1 VHHWRASGVEA
12 RIDGDCI
19 LGRRKADRGP
29 LRMDN
34 PLVSVVIATY
44 NRSGVLAHAIE
55 SVRRSTLADWEL
67 IVVGDHCT
75 DDTAAV
81 VAAFADPR
89 ITYVDLPANVG
100 EQSGPNNEGVRRA
113 RGRYLAFLNH
123 DDLYFPDHLETSLA
137 RCQSTGAD
145 AVWSPLLVGLPA
157 TEAELEA
164 GAAQF
169 RLSGVP
175 LGEAYDPRVF
185 VFASSWLLTRE
196 LADRVG
202 PWRPAR
208 ETFVTS
214 SQDWLHR
221 AWRSGARL
229 RFHPHVGV
237 LALPGGARR
246 DSYAAAR
253 SAEHDHFAPRLGEPG
268 FRERALERAAISS
281 ERESNRF
288 RFGEPLTST
297 LRALVLRPA
306 NAAAMAVGVHPHA
319 WIYAL
324 RHGRRGNLVNHLRR
338 HSGLGRLPP
347 R

>member
-1 VHHWRASGVEA
+1 
-12 RIDGDCI
+12 
-19 LGRRKADRGP
+19 
-29 LRMDN
+29 MDS
-34 PLVSVVIATY
+34 PLVSIVVATY
-44 NRSGVLAHAIE
+44 NRSAVVAHAIE
-55 SVRRSTLADWEL
+55 SVRRSTLTDWEL

-89 ITYVDLPANVG
+89 ITYVDLPVNAG

-137 RCQSTGAD
+137 CCRSTGVD
-145 AVWSPLLVGLPA
+145 LVWSPLIVALPA
-157 TEAELEA
+157 TEAELAA
-164 GAAQF
+164 GTERY

-175 LGEAYDPRVF
+175 IGDGYDPRVF

-196 LADRVG
+196 LAEAVG
-202 PWRPAR
+202 PWRAGR

-221 AWRSGARL
+221 AWRSGARM
-229 RFHPHVGV
+229 RFHAHAGV
-237 LALPGGARR
+237 LAVPAGARR
-246 DSYAAAR
+246 GSYAAAR
-253 SAEHDHFAPRLGEPG
+253 SPEHDHFAPRLSTPG
-268 FRERALERAAISS
+268 FREAALERAAIAG

-288 RFGEPLTST
+288 RFGESLAST
-297 LRALVLRPA
+297 LRALVVRPA
-306 NAAAMAVGVHPHA
+306 NAAAMAVGAHPHA
-319 WIYAL
+319 ILFAL
-324 RHGRRGNLVNHLRR
+324 RHGRRGNLVSHLRR
-338 HSGLGRLPP
+338 HTGLDGLR